1 MPVRRTGMGLIRP
14 DLLSVFGHQTD
25 RDGGPVYY
33 FTVYWLRYEK
43 IASSL
48 EFDISRSWVDSLLS
62 RPLPDM
68 AYMISE
74 SRL

>member
-1 MPVRRTGMGLIRP
+1 MPVRRTVMGLIRP

-48 EFDISRSWVDSLLS
+48 EFDISRS
-62 RPLPDM
+62 
-68 AYMISE
+68 
-74 SRL
+74 